1 MPSVRYLT
9 VLILLCLSLS
19 ARAQAPDFGAY
30 HALVVGIDDYA
41 HLRPLATA
49 VGDARAVEAELRDR
63 YGFETTLLENPDRAA
78 LMRALDRYRAELGPR
93 DNLLI
98 YYAGHGYLD
107 KVTEEG
113 FWLPADAEED
123 SQVEWIAISA
133 VTRLLRATVAKHVL
147 VIADSCYSGTL
158 TRDSGAR
165 LPTGGERQAELARL
179 SDKRARKALTSG
191 GVEPVVDG
199 GGDGHSVFARA
210 LLDTLAE
217 NDRVLEGYALYRQ
230 LRRRVVVNAHQ
241 TPQYADVRFAGDEG
255 GDFLFVP
262 AAFSRRAAKPGT
274 GFLQA
279 GEIRA
284 RLVGNTIRFRSITN
298 GRMMRMHFL
307 EDGALQ
313 VQREDRPGRFVAG
326 KWWLKGKRVLCR
338 NHERNPKT
346 VCQRFTPGKTRDIL
360 RIHKG
365 RDGTY
370 LLDATLTP
378 GRALR
383 E

>member
-1 MPSVRYLT
+1 MRYLT
-9 VLILLCLSLS
+9 VLILLCLSLA

-49 VGDARAVEAELRDR
+49 VGDARAVEALLRKR

-78 LMRALDRYRAELGPR
+78 LMRALDLFRAELGPR

-133 VTRLLRATVAKHVL
+133 VTRLLCATVAKHVL

-191 GVEPVVDG
+191 GVEPV
-199 GGDGHSVFARA
+199 GDGHSVFAWV

-217 NDRVLEGYALYRQ
+217 NDRILEGYALYRQ
-230 LRRRVVVNAHQ
+230 LRWRVVVNAQQ
-241 TPQYADVRFAGDEG
+241 TSQSADVRFVGDEG

-262 AAFSRRAAKPGT
+262 ATFSRRAGT
-274 GFLQA
+274 PEAGFLA
-279 GEIRA
+279 GGEIRA
-284 RLVGNTIRFRSITN
+284 RLVGNTVRFRSISN
-298 GRMMRMHFL
+298 GRTMRMHFL

-313 VQREDRPGRFVAG
+313 VQREDRPGRFVVG
-326 KWWLKGKRVLCR
+326 KWWIKGRRVLCR
-338 NHERNPKT
+338 NHERNPRT
-346 VCQRFTPGKTRDIL
+346 VCQRLMAGKTCEIL
-360 RIHKG
+360 RIYKG
-365 RDGTY
+365 RDGTH
-370 LLDATLTP
+370 LLDATVMP
-378 GRALR
+378 GRALL